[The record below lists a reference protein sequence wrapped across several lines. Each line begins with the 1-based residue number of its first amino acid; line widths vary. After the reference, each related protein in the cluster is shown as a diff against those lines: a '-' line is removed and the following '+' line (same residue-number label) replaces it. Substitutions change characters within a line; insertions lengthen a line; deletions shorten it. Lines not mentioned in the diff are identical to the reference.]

1 MKTHKLLAIISLAF
15 ALHSCGD
22 DEKDKNNLF
31 RIDTSAMKQQYHAG
45 ESLLLSLVNEKNKD
59 IDSVAYYIN
68 DKRVGAAKGN
78 EKFTVNFEGEKFGY
92 KNIKAVAY
100 YDGNNAETTGRIELV
115 SNIQPELLQY
125 EIVNTYPHDIHAY
138 TQGLEFYRDT
148 LIEGTGRYRQSTL
161 RKVDYKTGKVY
172 DQVKLDDRFFGE
184 GITVL
189 NNKIYQL
196 TWRENTG
203 YVYNADNLEKIKE
216 FKYFKDIE
224 GWGFTNDGKNLYQSD
239 GTEKIWV
246 LDPETLKET
255 DYINVYTAN
264 SKIKAVNEL
273 EWVEGKIY
281 GNIYQKD
288 AIAIIDPKTGAV
300 ESVLNLT
307 ELKNKVTMHPEL
319 DVLNGIAYNP
329 KTKTLFITGKNWD
342 KMFEIKIK
350 K

>member
-1 MKTHKLLAIISLAF
+1 
-15 ALHSCGD
+15 
-22 DEKDKNNLF
+22 
-31 RIDTSAMKQQYHAG
+31 
-45 ESLLLSLVNEKNKD
+45 
-59 IDSVAYYIN
+59 
-68 DKRVGAAKGN
+68 
-78 EKFTVNFEGEKFGY
+78 
-92 KNIKAVAY
+92 
-100 YDGNNAETTGRIELV
+100 
-115 SNIQPELLQY
+115 
-125 EIVNTYPHDIHAY
+125 
-138 TQGLEFYRDT
+138 
-148 LIEGTGRYRQSTL
+148 
-161 RKVDYKTGKVY
+161 
-172 DQVKLDDRFFGE
+172 
-184 GITVL
+184 
-189 NNKIYQL
+189 
-196 TWRENTG
+196 
-203 YVYNADNLEKIKE
+203 
-216 FKYFKDIE
+216 
-224 GWGFTNDGKNLYQSD
+224 
-239 GTEKIWV
+239 V